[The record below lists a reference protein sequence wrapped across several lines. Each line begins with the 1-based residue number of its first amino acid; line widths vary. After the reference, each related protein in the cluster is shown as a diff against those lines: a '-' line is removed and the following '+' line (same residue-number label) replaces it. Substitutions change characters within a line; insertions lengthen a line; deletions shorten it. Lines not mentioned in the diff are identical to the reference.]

1 MNEDVGCPE
10 EFEICFTNQEW
21 DEFHKYVE
29 FDDAEVFIPEHP
41 VGDVEAVADFT
52 WQLLFLSPWELI
64 YIAMPMSVLAFYGL
78 SIYYAFKWIQRKFS
92 NG

>member
-1 MNEDVGCPE
+1 MNDDIECPE
-10 EFEICFTNQEW
+10 EFEICFTTEEW
-21 DEFHKYVE
+21 DEFHEYVE

-78 SIYYAFKWIQRKFS
+78 SIYYSFKWIQRKFS

>member
-1 MNEDVGCPE
+1 MNDDIECPE
-10 EFEICFTNQEW
+10 EFEICFTNEEW
-21 DEFHKYVE
+21 DEFHNY
-29 FDDAEVFIPEHP
+29 FDFNDDDVFIPEHP